1 MLTLYNSLGKKT
13 EVFEPVNKKVVTIF
27 TCGPSVYQR
36 SHIGNFRTFLF
47 EDVLQRYLEYSG
59 YTVTRGLNITDIE
72 DKALAEAQKEKRG
85 VSEITRR
92 NIRHFLGEMKLLRMR
107 IPDYMPMA
115 SENVDIMAEIIGK
128 LIKKGI
134 AYEYWGNIYC
144 DPLMIRGF
152 GRLFGLDLS
161 SWPKKKR
168 RFHLDT
174 YPGIQWNRGDF
185 ILWHGFRE
193 GDAVWWETTFG
204 KGRPAWNIQDP
215 AMVSRHIKETLS
227 VYCGG
232 IDNLYRHHDYSLAI
246 LEAVR
251 PYPMARFWLHCRHLF
266 INGRKMSKS
275 KGNIHY
281 TETLSG
287 KGYSPEEIR
296 FFLIYGHYRERLNY
310 SDRKMQLTALKLRKA
325 REIIGKIRRKAGGV
339 RAEPGILSMRL
350 EEIFRRHM
358 DDDLQVRAGFD
369 ALHQELACLD
379 TGCLTKEESAGT
391 IAALKKID
399 SVLQIFF

>member
-1 MLTLYNSLGKKT
+1 MLTLYNSLGKKR
-13 EVFEPVNKKVVTIF
+13 EVFEPVNKEVVTLF

-47 EDVLQRYLEYSG
+47 EDVLQRYLEYTG

-72 DKALAEAQKEKRG
+72 DKALTEAQKEKTG
-85 VSEITRR
+85 VKELTRR
-92 NIRHFLGEMKLLRMR
+92 NIRHFLAEMKLLRMR
-107 IPDYMPMA
+107 VPDHMPMA
-115 SENVDIMAEIIGK
+115 SQNVDVMAEIIGK
-128 LIKKGI
+128 LLRKGI
-134 AYEYWGNIYC
+134 AYEYRGNIYC
-144 DPLMIRGF
+144 DPLRIKGF

-161 SWPKKKR
+161 SWPKKRR
-168 RFHLDT
+168 RFHQDT

-193 GDAVWWETTFG
+193 GDAVWWETPFG

-215 AMVSRHIKETLS
+215 AMVSRHIQETLS

-232 IDNLYRHHDYSLAI
+232 IDNLYRHHDYSLAL
-246 LEAVR
+246 LESVR

-266 INGRKMSKS
+266 INGKKMSKS

-281 TETLSG
+281 TETLSA
-287 KGYSPEEIR
+287 KGYSPWEIR

-310 SDRKMQLTALKLRKA
+310 SDRKMQMTALKLRKT
-325 REIIGKIRRKAGGV
+325 REIIAGIRRKAG
-339 RAEPGILSMRL
+339 RAAAEKSVLSRRL
-350 EEIFRRHM
+350 EESFRRHM

-369 ALHQELACLD
+369 ALYEELACPD
-379 TGCLTKEESAGT
+379 TGCLTKEEAAGT
-391 IAALKKID
+391 MAALKKID